1 MPKIESTLKP
11 SNNNAKSFF
20 LHVYGTKVQTSTP
33 CLRDTPWNF
42 ARVLY
47 TPAEPLT
54 NFYVFFSPE
63 MRGPLDP
70 NIQKKQKH
78 KYLAGKKRKRSFYGS
93 AGACKTRVLNFR
105 VYLSTTAW
113 TLDTKWIGGDKLVPA
128 CRRKW
133 VQTIR
138 KNGKYKTTGS

>member
-78 KYLAGKKRKRSFYGS
+78 KYLPEKKEKKNPFVNGS
-93 AGACKTRVLNFR
+93 AGAYQTRATFQG
-105 VYLSTTAW
+105 LS
-113 TLDTKWIGGDKLVPA
+113 L
-128 CRRKW
+128 
-133 VQTIR
+133 
-138 KNGKYKTTGS
+138 KNGVDIGHWTNLGR